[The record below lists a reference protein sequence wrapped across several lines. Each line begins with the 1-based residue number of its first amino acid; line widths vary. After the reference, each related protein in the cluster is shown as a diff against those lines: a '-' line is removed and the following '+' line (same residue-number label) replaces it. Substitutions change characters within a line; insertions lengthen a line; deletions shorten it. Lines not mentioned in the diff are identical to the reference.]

1 MKRLIVSA
9 DDFGLT
15 EGINEGII
23 RCAREGIV
31 TSASIMT
38 NMPAFEHAVAQA
50 GQCPG
55 LALGVHLN
63 LVKGRPLL
71 PPEQVS
77 SLVDNK
83 GNFYTLPRFTLK
95 LLMGKIKLA
104 EAEPELRRQVEKALA
119 AGLTVTHLDSHRHFH
134 TYPALLKPVIKMARE
149 YKINKIRCPLGLSVL
164 PGSIK
169 EFVLNTLSR
178 NARKRLD
185 MAGVSHNDRL
195 FELVK
200 IEGENDYLRAMAAFL
215 ESLTDGVTE
224 LDCHPGFVTGELNGI
239 EAAIHNRE
247 KQVKI
252 LTDPALPGLLE
263 THGIRLVNYADIE

>member
-95 LLMGKIKLA
+95 LLTGKIKLA

-169 EFVLNTLSR
+169 EFILNTLSR

-263 THGIRLVNYADIE
+263 KYGIRLVNYADIE

>member
-1 MKRLIVSA
+1 
-9 DDFGLT
+9 
-15 EGINEGII
+15 
-23 RCAREGIV
+23 
-31 TSASIMT
+31 
-38 NMPAFEHAVAQA
+38 
-50 GQCPG
+50 
-55 LALGVHLN
+55 
-63 LVKGRPLL
+63 
-71 PPEQVS
+71 
-77 SLVDNK
+77 
-83 GNFYTLPRFTLK
+83 
-95 LLMGKIKLA
+95 
-104 EAEPELRRQVEKALA
+104 
-119 AGLTVTHLDSHRHFH
+119 
-134 TYPALLKPVIKMARE
+134 
-149 YKINKIRCPLGLSVL
+149 
-164 PGSIK
+164 
-169 EFVLNTLSR
+169 
-178 NARKRLD
+178 

>member
-95 LLMGKIKLA
+95 LLTGKIKLA

-169 EFVLNTLSR
+169 EFILNTLSR